1 MTDFQELTERL
12 RRFAAE
18 RDWEQFHDPKNLA
31 MAVASEAG
39 ELLAELRWLTT
50 AQAQPQVLSS
60 EQRQAISYEMADVL
74 IFLIRMADVL
84 EIDLPSTTIEK
95 IDINESRFKRDGS

>member
-1 MTDFQELTERL
+1 MTDFQDLTDRL
-12 RRFAAE
+12 RQFAAE

-50 AQAQPQVLSS
+50 EQSRPDALTA
-60 EQRQAISYEMADVL
+60 EQRQAISHEMADVL

-84 EIDLPSTTIEK
+84 EIDLPSATIEK
-95 IDINESRFKRDGS
+95 IDINESRFKRDES

>member
-1 MTDFQELTERL
+1 MIEFQDLTDRL
-12 RRFAAE
+12 RQFAAA

-50 AQAQPQVLSS
+50 EQSSPDVLTND
-60 EQRQAISYEMADVL
+60 QRQAISHEMADVL
-74 IFLIRMADVL
+74 IFLVRMADVL
-84 EIDLPSTTIEK
+84 EIDLLSAAVEK
-95 IDINESRFKRDGS
+95 ININETRFKPHQS

>member
-95 IDINESRFKRDGS
+95 ININESRFKRDGS

>member
-1 MTDFQELTERL
+1 MTDFQDLTERL

-50 AQAQPQVLSS
+50 AQAQPQVLSP

-84 EIDLPSTTIEK
+84 EIDLPSATIEK
-95 IDINESRFKRDGS
+95 IDINESRFRHHKP

>member
-1 MTDFQELTERL
+1 MNDFQDLTDRL

-50 AQAQPQVLSS
+50 EQSRPDALSP
-60 EQRQAISYEMADVL
+60 EQRKAISHEMADVL

-84 EIDLPSTTIEK
+84 AIDLPSATIEK
-95 IDINESRFKRDGS
+95 IDINESRFKPEHT